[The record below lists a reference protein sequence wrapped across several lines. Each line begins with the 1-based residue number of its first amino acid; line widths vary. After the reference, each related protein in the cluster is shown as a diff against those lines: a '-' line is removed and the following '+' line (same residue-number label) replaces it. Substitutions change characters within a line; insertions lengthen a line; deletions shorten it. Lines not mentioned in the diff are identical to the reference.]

1 MATGIVRSALSG
13 SGIELIAS
21 CSIESY
27 DERAPQAFRSSALL
41 PNARGLIVAASAGPA
56 LWLAFRARVIEDPAL
71 WAHAQPYDTFV
82 SSLLARA
89 DAALTSSGVG
99 FRRFDAAFSA
109 PVRIDFVALAQ
120 LVGLGSPSPFRLL
133 IHDEHGPW
141 WALRGAWLVDVEV
154 DPPLAHRPPCVGCTA
169 PCIVGQQRLGD
180 DSTAT
185 AEVRARCVV
194 GQRSRYT
201 DEQIAY
207 HYQRK
212 RPAERM
218 TK

>member
-27 DERAPQAFRSSALL
+27 DERAPAAFRSSALL
-41 PNARGLIVAASAGPA
+41 PNARGLIVAASAGSA
-56 LWLAFRARVIEDPAL
+56 LWLSFRARAIADPSL
-71 WAHAQPYDTFV
+71 WAHAHPYDTFV
-82 SSLLARA
+82 ASLLARA
-89 DAALTSSGVG
+89 DAALTRAGVC
-99 FRRFDAAFSA
+99 FRRFDAAFHA
-109 PVRIDFVALAQ
+109 PVRVDFVALAQ

-141 WALRGAWLVDVEV
+141 WALRGAWLVDVKV
-154 DPPLAHRPPCVGCTA
+154 DPPLAHRPPCVGCAA
-169 PCIVGQQRLGD
+169 PCVGGRQRLGE

-185 AEVRARCVV
+185 PEVRARCIV
-194 GQRSRYT
+194 GQGSRYT

-207 HYQRK
+207 HYRRT
-212 RPAERM
+212 RPADPV